1 MARGE
6 IITEEKAR
14 KIIELT
20 LQGMNKEQVAKELGV
35 STYSVYRRTIGMGS
49 CPNAKR
55 MTIEQIKGIR
65 KMRKQGYKQQ
75 DIADKFNCSIHTVYS
90 HCKGI
95 VVETKKMVI
104 IKAVK
109 NGVDLQKMAK
119 KNGYDWGYVCSIRD
133 QYCDTTRENATKS
146 SKNQANRVEEIEK
159 QEQLLKEKK
168 ELRVKELEELRQQ
181 EIQDFRWGGT
191 VKIC

>member
-6 IITEEKAR
+6 IITEEKAK
-14 KIIELT
+14 KIRELT
-20 LQGMNKEQVAKELGV
+20 KQGLNKEEVAKELGV
-35 STYSVYRRTIGMGS
+35 STFSVYRRTKDIGT
-49 CPNAKR
+49 CAR
-55 MTIEQIKGIR
+55 RLTQEEIKGIR

-75 DIADKFNCSIHTVYS
+75 DIADKFNCSVHAIYS
-90 HCKGI
+90 HCKDI
-95 VVETKKMVI
+95 KLETKKMVI

-119 KNGYDWGYVCSIRD
+119 KNGYDWGYVCAIRD

-168 ELRVKELEELRQQ
+168 ELRTKELEELRQQ